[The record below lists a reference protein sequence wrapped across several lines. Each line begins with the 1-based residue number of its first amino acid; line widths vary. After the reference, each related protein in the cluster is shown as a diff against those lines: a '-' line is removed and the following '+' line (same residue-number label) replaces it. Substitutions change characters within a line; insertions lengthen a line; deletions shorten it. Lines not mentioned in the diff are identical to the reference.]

1 MRADAGSADQR
12 RIFLGKLLM
21 DPAGR
26 FGLRIL
32 GSGALGLLT
41 PAKVVHPAFID
52 HLPALS
58 ISGLSAIAFE

>member
-1 MRADAGSADQR
+1 MRADAGSANQR
-12 RIFLGKLLM
+12 RIFLGELLM

-32 GSGALGLLT
+32 GGGPLRLLT
-41 PAKVVHPAFID
+41 PAKVIHPDFID
-52 HLPALS
+52 HVPALS